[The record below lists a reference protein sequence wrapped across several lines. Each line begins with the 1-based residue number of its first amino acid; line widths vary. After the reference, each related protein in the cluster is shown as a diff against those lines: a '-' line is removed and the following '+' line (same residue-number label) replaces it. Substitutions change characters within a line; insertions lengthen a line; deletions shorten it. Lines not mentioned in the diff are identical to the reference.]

1 MTDPAQVYGTL
12 LARPISKTMKANA
25 IEIRDMAMR
34 MTRDEPLMRGML
46 DDALKNASAFIR
58 GVELLKFPE
67 VTAWVPQVSLII
79 FFFLLIFLLLYTNS
93 AVFFITARIT

>member
-1 MTDPAQVYGTL
+1 MYFVSL
-12 LARPISKTMKANA
+12 I

-67 VTAWVPQVSLII
+67 VTA
-79 FFFLLIFLLLYTNS
+79 
-93 AVFFITARIT
+93 